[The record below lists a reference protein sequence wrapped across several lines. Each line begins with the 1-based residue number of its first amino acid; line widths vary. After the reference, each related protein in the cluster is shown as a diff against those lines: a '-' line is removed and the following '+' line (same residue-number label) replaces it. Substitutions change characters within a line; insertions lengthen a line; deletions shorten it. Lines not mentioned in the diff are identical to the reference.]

1 MIKKNFIFAG
11 FLILILSLSVVSFP
25 LLADAENS
33 NGKGKPQVVSAIGK
47 VPGKDLY
54 VDILVLVP
62 EGSDPQDV
70 VAKALAKQGARPI
83 GGQPY
88 QFTGLVWDQFG
99 DNSLSN
105 DFVTQNYNPANEPAN
120 VNGRTVL
127 GNTHS
132 TWNNVE
138 TSSFAFSLNPT
149 DTDRC
154 PSLVLECNLGQPFD
168 GKNDVGWVELEP
180 STTLGVAWYGTSI
193 DEVDIALD
201 IGHPW
206 FTDGTVFFDVETVLL
221 HENGHGLG
229 LSHSNVFGSIM
240 NASYDVIQR
249 TLGIDDINGITALYP
264 TPADPSIE
272 ITDPATDLSVVNG
285 KITITATVTGV
296 FCPTV
301 VFTLWDEDGLQVPV
315 LDEDSDCA
323 PYDTSLHT
331 KDIPAGTY
339 TIKAQ
344 IVLIDDEIL
353 EDNRT
358 IIKEPKGGGGSDD
371 PDEGSGGG
379 GPPCSKKPN
388 NPKCDPSK

>member
-33 NGKGKPQVVSAIGK
+33 NGKGKPQVISGIGK

-54 VDILVLVP
+54 VDVLVLVP

-83 GGQPY
+83 GVQQY

-99 DNSLSN
+99 DNSLTN

-149 DTDRC
+149 DTNRC
-154 PSLVLECNLGQPFD
+154 PSLVLECTPLLPQNFD
-168 GKNDVGWVELEP
+168 GNNDVGWVEIQG
-180 STTLGVAWYGTSI
+180 SSTLGVAWYGTST

-206 FTDGTVFFDVETVLL
+206 FTDGTVYFDVETVLL

-240 NASYDVIQR
+240 NASYDTIQR
-249 TLGIDDINGITALYP
+249 TLGDDDINGISALYP
-264 TPADPSIE
+264 APSE
-272 ITDPATDLSVVNG
+272 PSEPS
-285 KITITATVTGV
+285 ITITSPTTNIVNGRITISADVVGV
-296 FCPTV
+296 AAPEVRFKITA
-301 VFTLWDEDGLQVPV
+301 LDGGGIILDV
-315 LDEDSDCA
+315 LDDKA
-323 PYDTSLHT
+323 PFATSIHT
-331 KDIPAGTY
+331 KNWAPGY
-339 TIKAQ
+339 Y
-344 IVLIDDEIL
+344 LIEYSEEFEGILSDSKTVEKEGKNTDD
-353 EDNRT
+353 
-358 IIKEPKGGGGSDD
+358 S
-371 PDEGSGGG
+371 GSGGG
-379 GPPCSKKPN
+379 GGGGSWDCTAKYHPKKCP
-388 NPKCDPSK
+388 

>member
-33 NGKGKPQVVSAIGK
+33 NGKGKPQVISGIGK

-54 VDILVLVP
+54 VDVLVLVP

-83 GGQPY
+83 GVQPY
-88 QFTGLVWDQFG
+88 QFTGLVWAQFG

-149 DTDRC
+149 DTNRC
-154 PSLVLECNLGQPFD
+154 PSLVLECTPLLPQNFD
-168 GKNDVGWVELEP
+168 GNNDVGWVEIQG
-180 STTLGVAWYGTSI
+180 SSTLGVAWYGTST

-206 FTDGTVFFDVETVLL
+206 FTDGTVYFDVETVLL

-229 LSHSNVFGSIM
+229 LAHSNVLGSIM
-240 NASYDVIQR
+240 NASYDTIQR
-249 TLGIDDINGITALYP
+249 TLGSDDMNGISVLYPAPSEPSITITSPTTNTVNGRITISADVVGVAAPEVRFKITAL
-264 TPADPSIE
+264 
-272 ITDPATDLSVVNG
+272 
-285 KITITATVTGV
+285 
-296 FCPTV
+296 
-301 VFTLWDEDGLQVPV
+301 DGGGIILDV
-315 LDEDSDCA
+315 LDDKA
-323 PYDTSLHT
+323 PFATSIHT
-331 KDIPAGTY
+331 KNWAPGY
-339 TIKAQ
+339 Y
-344 IVLIDDEIL
+344 LIEYSEETEGILSDSKTVEKEGKNTDD
-353 EDNRT
+353 
-358 IIKEPKGGGGSDD
+358 S
-371 PDEGSGGG
+371 GSGGG

-388 NPKCDPSK
+388 NPNCDPNK

>member
-33 NGKGKPQVVSAIGK
+33 NGKGKPKVVSGIGK

-54 VDILVLVP
+54 VDVLVLVP

-83 GGQPY
+83 GVQPY

-149 DTDRC
+149 DTNRC
-154 PSLVLECNLGQPFD
+154 PSLVLECTPLLPQNFD
-168 GKNDVGWVELEP
+168 GNNDVGWVELE
-180 STTLGVAWYGTSI
+180 SSSTLGVAWYGTST

-206 FTDGTVFFDVETVLL
+206 FTDGTVYFDVETVLL

-229 LSHSNVFGSIM
+229 LAHSNVLGSIM
-240 NASYDVIQR
+240 NPSYDTIQR
-249 TLGIDDINGITALYP
+249 TLGTDDINGISALYP
-264 TPADPSIE
+264 TPADPA
-272 ITDPATDLSVVNG
+272 ITITSPTTTTVNG
-285 KITITATVTGV
+285 KITISASVVGV
-296 FCPTV
+296 ADPTV
-301 VFTLWDEDGLQVPV
+301 YFRITGPNGYEHISDD
-315 LDEDSDCA
+315 DSNEPFA
-323 PYDTSLHT
+323 ISIHT
-331 KDIPAGTY
+331 KNWDSGSY
-339 TIKAQ
+339 
-344 IVLIDDEIL
+344 LIEAF
-353 EDNRT
+353 ETSESQYDNKT
-358 IIKEPKGGGGSDD
+358 VEKEGKTTD
-371 PDEGSGGG
+371 GSGGG
-379 GPPCSKKPN
+379 GGGGSWDCTAKYHPKKCP
-388 NPKCDPSK
+388 

>member
-1 MIKKNFIFAG
+1 MIKKNYIFAG

-25 LLADAENS
+25 LLADAQNS
-33 NGKGKPQVVSAIGK
+33 NGKGKPQVVSGIGK

-54 VDILVLVP
+54 VDVLVLIP

-83 GGQPY
+83 GVQQY

-105 DFVTQNYNPANEPAN
+105 DFVTQNYNPADEPAN

-154 PSLVLECNLGQPFD
+154 PSLVLECTPLLPQNFD
-168 GKNDVGWVELEP
+168 GKNDVGWVEIE
-180 STTLGVAWYGTSI
+180 SSSTLGVAWYSTSI

-206 FTDGTVFFDVETVLL
+206 FTDGQVYFDVETVLL

-229 LSHSNVFGSIM
+229 LGHSNVDGSIM
-240 NASYDVIQR
+240 KAFYGGIQR
-249 TLGIDDINGITALYP
+249 TLGSDDMNGISALYP
-264 TPADPSIE
+264 APSEPSIT
-272 ITDPATDLSVVNG
+272 ITSPTTNTVNG
-285 KITITATVTGV
+285 KITISASVVGVSSPEVLFVVTDHSGTEILTQ
-296 FCPTV
+296 P
-301 VFTLWDEDGLQVPV
+301 D
-315 LDEDSDCA
+315 DSA
-323 PYDTSLHT
+323 PFQTSIHT
-331 KDIPAGTY
+331 KNWETNSPY
-339 TIKAQ
+339 
-344 IVLIDDEIL
+344 LIQVFETTGSSLDDSMSVEKSGK
-353 EDNRT
+353 T
-358 IIKEPKGGGGSDD
+358 TDD
-371 PDEGSGGG
+371 SGGTPNCNG
-379 GPPCSKKPN
+379 KSKKPE
-388 NPKCDPSK
+388 CR